1 MKHLG
6 NTEVKKGWAPR
17 AISCLDNPS
26 NFPFLNYRIQIRVP
40 TYVKYCSF
48 SWHYHPT
55 VQQRHQI
62 QLCHNHSLHSKC
74 KEFAN
79 LVQKFVLGKKFNQNV
94 ADFEDDEVL
103 VPIKEL
109 LVVCLNNTPGSYG
122 VGRDNT
128 NYKLY
133 YLIFTNIFFFFFTI
147 EGKEQEEAR
156 NKDDPCKS

>member
-1 MKHLG
+1 ML
-6 NTEVKKGWAPR
+6 NTVV
-17 AISCLDNPS
+17 
-26 NFPFLNYRIQIRVP
+26 FPG
-40 TYVKYCSF
+40 T
-48 SWHYHPT
+48 T
-55 VQQRHQI
+55 I
-62 QLCHNHSLHSKC
+62 QLSSKGIRFSFAIIIAYILKC

-133 YLIFTNIFFFFFTI
+133 YLIFTNIFFFTI